1 VEPYSEKDGVQIK
14 WDPVSYEMLVLRRN
28 SEGLLEI
35 DPFDWY
41 KREFRRETVKTTQVF
56 PSSGY
61 WAEILTS
68 ETERDGIWIQQGEQ
82 HIVCQRVDFG
92 RYVLCATLS
101 DFRKLDLTCSSRFK
115 VCKRSLGLVFRP
127 SGSIGKPA
135 SGPETIHGGLESL
148 PAFGP
153 SFLEMVDISD
163 TMSALGYL
171 QGPLQD
177 VLQGEASDIQLL
189 ASYMKSDGE
198 RWQSR
203 LELFDLILALV
214 DDRFAEPVDCLTDLL
229 PV

>member
-1 VEPYSEKDGVQIK
+1 MGYGSNKANSTSSVKGSISDG
-14 WDPVSYEMLVLRRN
+14 M
-28 SEGLLEI
+28 
-35 DPFDWY
+35 
-41 KREFRRETVKTTQVF
+41 
-56 PSSGY
+56 
-61 WAEILTS
+61 
-68 ETERDGIWIQQGEQ
+68 
-82 HIVCQRVDFG
+82 C
-92 RYVLCATLS
+92 YVLLCLIS
-101 DFRKLDLTCSSRFK
+101 GNLILRVHRDSK

-189 ASYMKSDGE
+189 ASYILKGSPMKSDGE